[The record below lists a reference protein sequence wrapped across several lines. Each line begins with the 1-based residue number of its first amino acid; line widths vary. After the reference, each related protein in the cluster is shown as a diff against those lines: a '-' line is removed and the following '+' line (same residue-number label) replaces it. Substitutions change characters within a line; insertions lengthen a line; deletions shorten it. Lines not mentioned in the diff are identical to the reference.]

1 MGRSPKKHIL
11 GNGSFLGLGFPVHW
25 NSLPCREFILFNAK
39 FCRVDVRVKRGS
51 AQQDKGPLVA
61 LLALSLSGSW
71 FNYKNLPIPGVILLG
86 ILWMQ
91 GKIFWFL
98 IAGAILIIGLS
109 GFLQVNLRTSYYSCF
124 PCLLGLCVKTPR
136 ISLLIMIFLYQCENS
151 ASVTCTQ
158 KAKDIYSVRVNCWL
172 CICVMNLFCEF
183 GQNQTLFLFL
193 CSHL

>member
-1 MGRSPKKHIL
+1 MALFLAWDSLCIETVYL
-11 GNGSFLGLGFPVHW
+11 VESSFCSMQNFVVWMSGSREEALSKTKVVSWLFWLFLG
-25 NSLPCREFILFNAK
+25 
-39 FCRVDVRVKRGS
+39 
-51 AQQDKGPLVA
+51 
-61 LLALSLSGSW
+61 SGSW

-86 ILWMQ
+86 IWWMQ
-91 GKIFWFL
+91 GKDIWRFL

-109 GFLQVNLRTSYYSCF
+109 GFLQVNLRKSYYSCF

-158 KAKDIYSVRVNCWL
+158 KAKDIYSVRVNGWL

-183 GQNQTLFLFL
+183 GQNQTLFSFL